1 MKSWTI
7 RYENGKAVLEP
18 AEVAKP
24 AAKAGELLVRVRASS
39 LNRGEFIAGHG
50 LHGSTAEPKPA
61 GGEAAGDVEA
71 VGEGVKDFRPGDRV
85 MGRAKGAF
93 AEYAIMN
100 AKEAMLKPSQLSY
113 GEAAAVPLVFL
124 VAYDMLYTQG
134 GLQKGEAL
142 LITGVSSGVG
152 VACAQLG
159 KFLGA
164 KVIGTSGSQ
173 AKLDKLALD
182 VPINTR
188 KPDFAARVKEATG
201 GKGANLAVNNVGG
214 SVIPE
219 IIKSLAYQGRLA
231 IVGYVDG
238 KTSSEVDFDA
248 VHAQRLKIFGVS
260 NKNRTADERAANVAA
275 FVKDVLPAFAKETVK
290 PLIDKMYPMSE
301 LPKAL
306 AYMETDAHVGKIV
319 VSN

>member
-100 AKEAMLKPSQLSY
+100 AKEAMLKPSQLAYS
-113 GEAAAVPLVFL
+113 EAAAVPLVFL
-124 VAYDMLYTQG
+124 VAYDMLVTQG

-188 KPDFAARVKEATG
+188 KPDFAAKVKEATG

-219 IIKSLAYQGRLA
+219 LIKSLAYQGRLA

-238 KTSSEVDFDA
+238 KTTSEVDFDA

-260 NKNRTADERAANVAA
+260 NKNRTAEERAANVAA
-275 FVKDVLPAFAKETVK
+275 FVKDVLPAFAKEAMK
-290 PLIDKMYPMSE
+290 PMIDKMYPMAE

-319 VSN
+319 VSA